1 MLREW
6 TVENGSD
13 YVIAGFC
20 QREKKKKKKK
30 KRSQTNFQDLFSY
43 WQNSLLHYT
52 RKKKKQLLNS
62 MIKIQHVC
70 KEIKLRA
77 TC

>member
-13 YVIAGFC
+13 YVIAGLS

-30 KRSQTNFQDLFSY
+30 KKEVKQIFKIYFHTDKIRYFTI
-43 WQNSLLHYT
+43 
-52 RKKKKQLLNS
+52 RKKNS
-62 MIKIQHVC
+62 Y
-70 KEIKLRA
+70 
-77 TC
+77 